1 MHHQIH
7 QIIKKYDEALTKAQI
22 KKYKLSIQASLD
34 GFSFCILNSESNKY
48 LSVESLTFE
57 NSKSVNDF
65 CSWLKGF
72 YSENSWLNN
81 EFSQVQVLF
90 ESEKSTLIPAPL
102 FEETEKENY
111 SKFNFAVPDDHEV
124 LSDKIS
130 SLDAFNLYTIPVQIV
145 NTIKELYPS
154 AGLYCQ
160 SSALIESLLIINKNR
175 SAIKRTFA
183 NVRNTHVDVVITD
196 GRKLL
201 YYNAFPYKTSEDFIY
216 YLMFVFEQL
225 QMNPAEVEL
234 VLSGFINRDSKLF
247 DITYKYIRNI
257 NFQQYSDSFLYS
269 YIFNDVP
276 AHYYFNLLN
285 LNQCEL

>member
-1 MHHQIH
+1 MNHQIH
-7 QIIKKYDEALTKAQI
+7 QIIKKYDEALTKAQT
-22 KKYKLSIQASLD
+22 KKYKLSIQASLG

-57 NSKSVNDF
+57 NSKSIKDF

-72 YSENSWLNN
+72 YNENSWLNL

-111 SKFNFAVPDDHEV
+111 SKFNFAVPDDHQV

-154 AGLYCQ
+154 SGLYCQ

-196 GRKLL
+196 GRKV
-201 YYNAFPYKTSEDFIY
+201 I
-216 YLMFVFEQL
+216 VL
-225 QMNPAEVEL
+225 QCFSIQNIRRL
-234 VLSGFINRDSKLF
+234 HLLF
-247 DITYKYIRNI
+247 DVC
-257 NFQQYSDSFLYS
+257 L
-269 YIFNDVP
+269 
-276 AHYYFNLLN
+276 
-285 LNQCEL
+285 